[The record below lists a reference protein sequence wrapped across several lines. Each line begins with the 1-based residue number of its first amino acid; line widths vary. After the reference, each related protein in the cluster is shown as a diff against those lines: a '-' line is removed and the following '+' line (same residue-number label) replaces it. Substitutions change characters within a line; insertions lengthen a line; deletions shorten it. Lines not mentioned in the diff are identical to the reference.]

1 MSGKCAKEEDE
12 EVVIQRQ
19 IEALREHIYSHIIWY
34 RKINSISIIH
44 EATGARTS
52 PFKTLKLKCLFLILF
67 LDRYDYEKIFYT
79 LLKAADE
86 AVGITRR
93 KWTPSIGNT
102 FYII

>member
-34 RKINSISIIH
+34 LKINSILIIH
-44 EATGARTS
+44 EATCARTS
-52 PFKTLKLKCLFLILF
+52 PFKTLQLKCLFFILF